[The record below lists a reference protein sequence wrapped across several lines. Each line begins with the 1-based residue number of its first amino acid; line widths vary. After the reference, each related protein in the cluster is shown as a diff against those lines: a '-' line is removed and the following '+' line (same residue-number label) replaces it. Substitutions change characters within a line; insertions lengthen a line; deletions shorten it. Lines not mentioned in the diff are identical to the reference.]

1 MQRGAVEMQ
10 RGAVEMQRCR
20 EEMSRRRCVERRCR
34 DVERWTKA
42 GKSDSMPCLRI
53 RPQTRSKAQRTS
65 ATTIQRRSAEFVF
78 EDVMA

>member
-1 MQRGAVEMQ
+1 MQRGAVEMQRGAVEMQ

-34 DVERWTKA
+34 
-42 GKSDSMPCLRI
+42 MPCLRI